1 MGAMGL
7 WGRNGGYGG
16 YGAEMVLK
24 RVIYVETL
32 FWVKAARLLECFF
45 WGGGGQ
51 GGFYPFGPFSFIDGT
66 TVVRTKG
73 CLGGPP
79 EGVPKH
85 VSVHQI

>member
-1 MGAMGL
+1 MWKLYSGL
-7 WGRNGGYGG
+7 KPPGCWN
-16 YGAEMVLK
+16 V
-24 RVIYVETL
+24 
-32 FWVKAARLLECFF
+32 FF
-45 WGGGGQ
+45 GGGGGQ